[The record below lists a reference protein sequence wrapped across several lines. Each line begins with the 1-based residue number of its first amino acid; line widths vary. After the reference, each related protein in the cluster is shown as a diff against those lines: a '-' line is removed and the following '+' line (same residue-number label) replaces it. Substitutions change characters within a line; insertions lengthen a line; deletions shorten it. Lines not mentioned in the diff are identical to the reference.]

1 VENIVEDS
9 VLGKQTMCCA
19 KVVLVLEKVEWC
31 QLIFRY
37 SPLGDDLRPMKVIVG
52 QCKYSGELCDSQ
64 FKPMAFNAEI

>member
-9 VLGKQTMCCA
+9 VLRKQTMCCT
-19 KVVLVLEKVEWC
+19 KVVLVLRKAEWC

-37 SPLGDDLRPMKVIVG
+37 SPLGDDLCPMEVIVG

-64 FKPMAFNAEI
+64 FEPVAFNAEI